1 MKLKYTKRKKYTQIL
16 LGDTKML
23 TIIHGSQTCQESTT
37 IQKAA
42 HNSKKAS
49 LVAKWQVVD
58 GKLVCQWIVES
69 L

>member
-1 MKLKYTKRKKYTQIL
+1 
-16 LGDTKML
+16 ML

-37 IQKAA
+37 IQKTA

-69 L
+69 LC